1 LDEVIGASK
10 DQLSVGGT
18 IGNSPGPTPYGA
30 PSSRN
35 IGHRILRS
43 FSIVGLLYIFLLSIG
58 IIESGFRIAG
68 QPVAEALISSTT
80 NPFIGLFI
88 GILATS
94 LVQSS
99 SMTTALVVSLVSAG
113 TLTVSNA
120 VPFIMGANIGTT
132 VTATLVALGSVTRK
146 EEFRRAFA
154 AATVH
159 DFFNVLTVL
168 VLFPVELQ
176 WHPLQKTA
184 IWITSLLGGIEG
196 GTFNS
201 PIKAVLKP
209 VAHALQNSLFEGIGL
224 GRGPTVIVMA
234 LIGLTGLFTSLILIS
249 KVMRGVIAGTSENIL
264 RNAVGANIYVSLIV
278 GAAVTAAV
286 QSSSIT
292 TSLMVPLVGTG
303 ILQVAHVYPLMLGA
317 NMGTTVTALL
327 ASLTG
332 NFAGITIA
340 LTHLCFNVAGTLLF
354 LPLPF
359 MRWPIALSEGFAAWA
374 ANNRVLAIICV
385 AGTFLG
391 LPALLVLLTR

>member
-1 LDEVIGASK
+1 MDETITVSR
-10 DQLSVGGT
+10 DQQLIDAEIQS
-18 IGNSPGPTPYGA
+18 SPGPIPKATPPSRGA
-30 PSSRN
+30 AYRT
-35 IGHRILRS
+35 LRF
-43 FSIVGLLYIFLLSIG
+43 FSVVALLYIFLLSIG
-58 IIESGFRIAG
+58 IIEAGFRIAG

-99 SMTTALVVSLVSAG
+99 SMTTSLVVTLVSAG
-113 TLTVSNA
+113 TLTVGHA

-159 DFFNVLTVL
+159 DFFNLLTVL
-168 VLFPVELQ
+168 FIFPLELK

-184 IWITSLLGGIEG
+184 VWMTSLLGGVEG

-201 PIKAVLKP
+201 PIKAILKP
-209 VAHALQNSLFEGIGL
+209 AAHALQDSLLEGFGL
-224 GRGPTVIVMA
+224 GRGLAATAMILV
-234 LIGLTGLFTSLILIS
+234 GLAGLFISLIFIS
-249 KVMRGVIAGTSENIL
+249 KVMRGLIAGTSENIL

-278 GAAVTAAV
+278 GAALTATV

-303 ILQVAHVYPLMLGA
+303 LLQVAHVYPLMLGA

-340 LTHLCFNVAGTLLF
+340 LAHLCFNLAGTLLF

-359 MRWPIALSEGFAAWA
+359 MRWPIGLSQRFAAWA
-374 ANNRVLAIICV
+374 ANNRVLAMVCV
-385 AGTFLG
+385 AATFLG
-391 LPALLVLLTR
+391 LPGLFVLLTR